1 MYRLDV
7 PLVLFLAVLTIYY
20 ETLQPSVPGGDAGE
34 LVTEAYQLG
43 LAHPPGYPLH
53 TLLGYLASHSPFSI
67 DGTTAARDINF
78 LSSVLGACA
87 GVFIYFTVLF
97 TLSHVV
103 AQHKDTEQDSALLSH
118 FSAVVGAVGFCMSP
132 LVWTYSISAEVFA
145 LNNFFA
151 SLVTCM
157 IVYVVN
163 STKQGSYQ
171 AQQLCIVGAFVC
183 GLGLT
188 NQHSL
193 VFFVLPTG
201 AVALWWCTVREEGE
215 EGDQGGERDKGDKGE
230 EKDTGEEREEG
241 EGEGGVER
249 KETTETSETK
259 ETKEQTNEKDGCDG
273 NTNTLQQTNS
283 DPTAGE
289 QTTKNTTTTSKEN
302 TNPTKQRLHR
312 PSYLS
317 RSTFLF
323 WCCTFG
329 AFGLSLYVFY
339 LPYGTGKK
347 GSWGDGTIQYD
358 VCSWWKTFSHQQVAN
373 QCLTFLLSCVVSC
386 FNFSLFLLL
395 YTPTGTTIIGFFKH
409 VLRYEYGTFVL
420 HPDMISHESAWER
433 TWIYLRHIST
443 QTSHRFTFTGTA
455 VDSTMTFDPANSVSF
470 TPLSASNWTMY
481 TIILI
486 GVVHS
491 CLTSIGGR
499 VLLLLLASYLLCF
512 HSLSNLD
519 LTTELTF
526 GKGTCR

>member
-1 MYRLDV
+1 
-7 PLVLFLAVLTIYY
+7 
-20 ETLQPSVPGGDAGE
+20 
-34 LVTEAYQLG
+34 
-43 LAHPPGYPLH
+43 
-53 TLLGYLASHSPFSI
+53 
-67 DGTTAARDINF
+67 
-78 LSSVLGACA
+78 
-87 GVFIYFTVLF
+87 
-97 TLSHVV
+97 
-103 AQHKDTEQDSALLSH
+103 
-118 FSAVVGAVGFCMSP
+118 VGFCMSP

-171 AQQLCIVGAFVC
+171 AQQMCIVGAFVC

-201 AVALWWCTVREEGE
+201 AVALWWCTVRVEGK
-215 EGDQGGERDKGDKGE
+215 EGDQGGEREEGDKGDKGQ

-241 EGEGGVER
+241 EGEGGEER

-259 ETKEQTNEKDGCDG
+259 ETKEQTNEKDGCEG

-302 TNPTKQRLHR
+302 TNTTNQRQATKNTTTTSKENTSPTKQGLHR

-329 AFGLSLYVFY
+329 AFGLSLYVIY

-347 GSWGDGTIQYD
+347 GSWGDGTIQY
-358 VCSWWKTFSHQQVAN
+358 VFSWWKTFSHQQVAN
-373 QCLTFLLSCVVSC
+373 QCLTFLRC
-386 FNFSLFLLL
+386 FTVFAFYTHPQVPPSSAFSNMCCA
-395 YTPTGTTIIGFFKH
+395 T
-409 VLRYEYGTFVL
+409 
-420 HPDMISHESAWER
+420 
-433 TWIYLRHIST
+433 
-443 QTSHRFTFTGTA
+443 
-455 VDSTMTFDPANSVSF
+455 N
-470 TPLSASNWTMY
+470 
-481 TIILI
+481 
-486 GVVHS
+486 
-491 CLTSIGGR
+491 
-499 VLLLLLASYLLCF
+499 
-512 HSLSNLD
+512 
-519 LTTELTF
+519 TELSFCTR
-526 GKGTCR
+526 T